1 MSLFDV
7 LENQNR
13 QIPLAETLRPK
24 TLDEYYGQYNIVKE
38 NSAIWNLLKSGRLF
52 SLILWGPPGCGKTTL
67 ARIIANETNSNF
79 IELSAVSSGVKDLK
93 ETIEKAKIELR
104 STGKKT
110 LVFID
115 EIHRYTKTQQDALLP
130 HLEKGTIYLIG
141 STTENPSFQIA
152 PALLSRVQIMQLNY
166 IDDENLLKI
175 IRKGYKY
182 LIDKHGKIELDP
194 KIGEFIVNHS
204 RGDARIALNI
214 VESSYFCSPY
224 QEDSRKL
231 TLELIENLTQKQT
244 IKYGIQDHY
253 DHASAFQKSIRGS
266 DANAAIYW
274 LAKMLLGGEDPRFIS
289 RRLIVIASEDIGNA
303 DPAAL
308 SVAMNAHKAVETLG
322 MPECRIVLA
331 QASIYLAKTKK
342 SNEAIIAIDTAMND
356 IEHKGLNY
364 PPPNHL
370 KDSHYKD
377 AKKYGFGVD
386 YIYTHSNPNASQQFL
401 PEEIKDKK
409 YCHDF

>member
-7 LENQNR
+7 LENKNK
-13 QIPLAETLRPK
+13 QIPLAEILRPK
-24 TLDEYYGQYNIVKE
+24 TLNEYLGQYNIIKK

-67 ARIIANETNSNF
+67 SRIIANEANSNF

-93 ETIEKAKIELR
+93 ETIEKARIELR
-104 STGKKT
+104 SSGKKT

-130 HLEKGTIYLIG
+130 HVEKGTIYLIG

-152 PALLSRVQIMQLNY
+152 PALLSRVQVMQLNY

-182 LIDKHGKIELDP
+182 LIDKYGKIELDA

-244 IKYGIQDHY
+244 IKYGIQEHY

-289 RRLIVIASEDIGNA
+289 RRLIIIASEDIGNA
-303 DPAAL
+303 DPTAL
-308 SVAMNAHKAVETLG
+308 TIAMNAHKAVETLG
-322 MPECRIVLA
+322 MPESRITLA
-331 QASIYLAKTKK
+331 QASIYLAKAKK

-377 AKKYGFGVD
+377 AQKYGFGVD
-386 YIYTHSNPNASQQFL
+386 YIYTHSNPNADQQFL
-401 PEEIKDKK
+401 PDEIKNKK
-409 YCHDF
+409 YCQD

>member
-7 LENQNR
+7 LENQNK

-24 TLDEYYGQYNIVKE
+24 TLDEYLGQYNLIKE

-67 ARIIANETNSNF
+67 SRIIANETNSNF

-104 STGKKT
+104 STGRKT
-110 LVFID
+110 LLFID

-130 HLEKGTIYLIG
+130 HLEKGTVYLTG

-152 PALLSRVQIMQLNY
+152 PALLSRVQVVQLNH

-182 LIDKHGKIELDP
+182 LIDKYGKIELDS

-204 RGDARIALNI
+204 GGDARIALNI

-224 QEDSRKL
+224 QKDSRKL
-231 TLELIENLTQKQT
+231 TIELIENLTQKQT
-244 IKYGIQDHY
+244 IKYGIQEHY

-308 SVAMNAHKAVETLG
+308 TVALNAHKAVETLG
-322 MPECRIVLA
+322 LPECRITLA
-331 QASIYLAKTKK
+331 QTSIYLAKAKK

-356 IEHKGLNY
+356 IAHKGLNY
-364 PPPNHL
+364 SPPNHL

-377 AKKYGFGVD
+377 AQKYGFGVN
-386 YIYTHSNPNASQQFL
+386 YIYTHSNPNTNQQFL
-401 PEEIKDKK
+401 PDEMKDKK
-409 YCHDF
+409 YCQD